1 MFSGTVLRKYDC
13 SYHTSSKNN
22 EEKFI
27 LPEIGTRKKI
37 PKYRVVY
44 KLPIDTFRVLKR
56 IIFPNGL
63 KLPEIIC
70 FSL

>member
-1 MFSGTVLRKYDC
+1 MFSGTVLRKHDY
-13 SYHTSSKNN
+13 SYHISSKNN

-37 PKYRVVY
+37 PRVVY